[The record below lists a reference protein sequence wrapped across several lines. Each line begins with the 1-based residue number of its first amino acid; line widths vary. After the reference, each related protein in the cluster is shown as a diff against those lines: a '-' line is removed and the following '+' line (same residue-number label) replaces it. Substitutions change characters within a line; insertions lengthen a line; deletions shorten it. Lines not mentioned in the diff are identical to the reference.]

1 MPAFNIITSP
11 IDSALSVV
19 EASAGTGKTYAL
31 AHLVPRLLLEGKA
44 TSLSEI
50 LLVTFTNDAAKELSE
65 RTRRV
70 IELLASEPSE
80 NESTNHPHVARLR
93 HAFAQPNHRAIISRA
108 LGEIDRLSVSTIHS
122 FCLNVLQ
129 TEGTLCGFPVIPELI
144 ASSDELLEEA
154 IHDLWQRKISSN
166 PTASTLAVSLDW
178 KIADDLWFFRSK
190 LPLHAARPEPMPPN
204 FGVIMT
210 ELESLPPQFTG
221 VQWQELRSHL
231 AGLSWKKG
239 FSASEAAD
247 MLDTL
252 EAAQQVTD
260 PGFFESL
267 VSLAG
272 ITEFVP
278 KKSNTEKSVWAII
291 DQSPL
296 IQLARHAA
304 EQIRLARWSFR
315 IGALPGLH
323 REIQQSLRKSR
334 KITYDG
340 LIDAVATAL
349 KGDHRD
355 SLIARLRSR
364 YRIALIDE
372 SQDTDPKQFG
382 IFSAVYLGSPDHSLV
397 LVGDPKQAIYGF
409 RGADLNTY
417 LDAKGSTQQLFD
429 LSETFRAPQPLVRA
443 VNALFQRPFSL
454 LNTALSFKD
463 ASSGLQHDLLLL
475 DGDSTDPSRIEF
487 WVAQD
492 GEPYSNKKNRN
503 ERIAGETATEIL
515 RLLQGGACIRNTS
528 KEESKTVRPGDFAVL
543 VSTGDQATEIESA
556 LKKRGIAAVRAA
568 GDDVMASEEAADLLA
583 ILVALEDPRRK
594 VLRFTAL
601 ATRLMGR
608 TDSQLRNLPDDDDA
622 ELEKFRTWSDLLA
635 KSGPAPVLALM
646 DREEGISARLAQ
658 GDDGDRRITNLRQLG
673 DLLQQAFSEHGN
685 HVSKLLRWFGATVTD
700 AKDRSELDER
710 QIQLESDAEAVQIVT
725 MHKAKGL
732 EYPLVFCPF
741 LWDFKDPRD
750 HEKLSSRGEATAL
763 VDLKLTSDPTIKAA
777 IRRSLLEERLRLAY
791 VAITRAQVKVWIHA
805 GKCAGSSK
813 ENALDWILRTDF
825 CTEARIPDE
834 TNFPAWQPNDHAPGI
849 EAIKHAAGITDLIMA
864 CEPPVIVEGRW
875 NPDHGNDEPRP
886 VILHSRPIPSIPSP
900 WRMTSFSALT
910 KEKNAQWSPQIEESP
925 LEANIGNQVTPANL
939 PPPNPFLNAQGS
951 NVVGTALHDWIEQWD
966 FHPFED
972 SDVHRHLSG
981 YSFPKPKNQTG
992 DTPAPPTLE
1001 DSVPGMLREL
1011 SGAILPGLDISI
1023 GEACPAPSAS
1033 EWHFHLPIKGK
1044 LSPGQLASIFARHPQ
1059 AGFHGYAD
1067 ALSRLNQDELDGF
1080 LHGFIDRLALNPSN
1094 ANWGVVDWKTNRLG
1108 DQVSDYRPEKLR
1120 SCAME
1125 SHYFLQTQ
1133 LYLVALRRYLG
1144 PDKAISGAWLVFLR
1158 GVSRGS
1164 SHGILHIPYDGELI
1178 KAIDGL
1184 FAAPSAILN

>member
-11 IDSALSVV
+11 ISSALSVV

-44 TSLSEI
+44 SSLSEI

-70 IELLASEPSE
+70 IELLASEPSVDE
-80 NESTNHPHVARLR
+80 AANHPHVARLR
-93 HAFAQPNHRAIISRA
+93 HAFGEPSHRAIIARA

-122 FCLNVLQ
+122 FCMNVLQ

-144 ASSDELLEEA
+144 ASTDELLEES
-154 IHDLWQRKISSN
+154 IHDLWQRKISSS
-166 PTASTLAVSLDW
+166 PTASALAVSLDW
-178 KIADDLWFFRSK
+178 KIGDDLWFFKSK
-190 LPLHAARPEPMPPN
+190 LSLHAARSEPTPPD
-204 FGVIMT
+204 FGDIMT
-210 ELESLPPQFTG
+210 DLEALPCQFTG
-221 VQWQELRSHL
+221 SQCQQLHSHL

-239 FSASEAAD
+239 FSASDATE
-247 MLDTL
+247 ML
-252 EAAQQVTD
+252 EALEMAQLVTD
-260 PGFFESL
+260 PGFFQSL
-267 VSLAG
+267 VSLAE

-278 KKSNTEKSVWAII
+278 KKSNAEKSVWATI

-296 IQLARHAA
+296 VQLARHAA

-315 IGALPGLH
+315 IGALSELH

-334 KITYDG
+334 RITYDG
-340 LIDAVATAL
+340 LIHAVAAAL
-349 KGDHRD
+349 GGTHRD
-355 SLIARLRSR
+355 PLVARLRSR

-382 IFSAVYLGSPDHSLV
+382 IFSAVFLGSPDHSLV

-417 LDAKGSTQQLFD
+417 LDAKESAQQLFD

-443 VNALFQRPFSL
+443 VNALFRRPFSF
-454 LNTALSFKD
+454 LNTALGFKD

-475 DGDSTDPSRIEF
+475 DGDSNDPARIEF

-492 GEPYSNKKNRN
+492 GEPYSSKKNRN

-515 RLLQGGACIRNTS
+515 RLLQGGASIRNTS
-528 KEESKTVRPGDFAVL
+528 KEECKPVRPGDFAVL

-556 LKKRGIAAVRAA
+556 LKKRGITAVRAA

-583 ILVALEDPRRK
+583 ILTALDDPRRK
-594 VLRFTAL
+594 ALRFTAL

-608 TDSQLRNLPDDDDA
+608 TDSQLRNLPDDDA
-622 ELEKFRTWSDLLA
+622 ELERFRAWSDLLA
-635 KSGPAPVLALM
+635 KSGPSPVLALM

-673 DLLQQAFSEHGN
+673 DLFQQAFSEHGN

-700 AKDRSELDER
+700 ARDRSELDER

-741 LWDFKDPRD
+741 LWDFKDPKD
-750 HEKLSSRGEATAL
+750 HEKLSLRGEGTAL
-763 VDLKLTSDPTIKAA
+763 VDLKLTSNSGIKAA

-805 GKCAGSSK
+805 GKCGGSST

-825 CTEARIPDE
+825 CNDARIPDG
-834 TNFPAWQPNDHAPGI
+834 TNFPAWQTNDHGLGI
-849 EAIKHAAGITDLIMA
+849 EAIKNAAEITNLIKA
-864 CEPPVIVEGRW
+864 IDPPVIVEDRW
-875 NPDHGNDEPRP
+875 NPGLGEGEHAPAA
-886 VILHSRPIPSIPSP
+886 LHSRPVPFISSP

-910 KEKNAQWSPQIEESP
+910 KEKNAHWSPEIEEP
-925 LEANIGNQVTPANL
+925 LLQTKTGIPVIPADL
-939 PPPNPFLNAQGS
+939 PPPNPFLNAPGS

-966 FHPFED
+966 FQHFENTE
-972 SDVHRHLSG
+972 VHRHLSG
-981 YSFPKPKNQTG
+981 YSFPKPKNQTL

-1011 SGAILPGLDISI
+1011 SGSILPGLDITI

-1033 EWHFHLPIKGK
+1033 EWHFHLPIMGK
-1044 LSPGQLASIFARHPQ
+1044 LSPRQLAAVFDRHPQ
-1059 AGFHGYAD
+1059 EGFHGYAE
-1067 ALSRLNQDELDGF
+1067 ALGRLNQDELDGF

-1108 DQVSDYRPEKLR
+1108 DQVSDYRPDKLR

-1164 SHGILHIPYDGELI
+1164 SHGIFHIPYDGALI
-1178 KAIDGL
+1178 EAISGL
-1184 FAAPSAILN
+1184 FAAPTTILD

>member
-11 IDSALSVV
+11 IDPSLSVV
-19 EASAGTGKTYAL
+19 EASAGTGKTYTL
-31 AHLVPRLLLEGKA
+31 AHLVPRLLLEKKA

-50 LLVTFTNDAAKELSE
+50 LLVTFTNDAAKELAE

-70 IELLASEPSE
+70 IELLASEPAADE
-80 NESTNHPHVARLR
+80 VVNHPHVAGLR
-93 HAFAQPNHRAIISRA
+93 HAFAQPNHRAIIARA

-122 FCLNVLQ
+122 FCMNVLQ

-144 ASSDELLEEA
+144 ASTDELLEES
-154 IHDLWQRKISSN
+154 IHDLWQRRISSN

-178 KIADDLWFFRSK
+178 KIDDDLWFFRSK
-190 LPLHAARPEPMPPN
+190 LSLHAARPEPIPPD

-210 ELESLPPQFTG
+210 ELESLPPQFAG
-221 VQWQELRSHL
+221 EQWQQLRTIL

-239 FSASEAAD
+239 FSASDAEK
-247 MLDTL
+247 MLDAL
-252 EAAQQVTD
+252 ERAQRVAD

-267 VSLAG
+267 VSLSE
-272 ITEFVP
+272 ITEYVP
-278 KKSNTEKSVWAII
+278 RKSDAEKSVWAFI

-296 IQLARHAA
+296 VLLARHAA
-304 EQIRLARWSFR
+304 EQISLARWSFR
-315 IGALPGLH
+315 IGALSEIH

-334 KITYDG
+334 RITYDG

-349 KGDHRD
+349 RGDHRD
-355 SLIARLRSR
+355 QLIARLRSR
-364 YRIALIDE
+364 YRIGLIDE
-372 SQDTDPKQFG
+372 SQDTDSKQFG
-382 IFSAVYLGSPDHSLV
+382 IFSAVFLDSTNHSLV

-417 LDAKGSTQQLFD
+417 LDAKATTQQHFD
-429 LSETFRAPQPLVRA
+429 LSRTFRAPQPLVTA
-443 VNALFQRPFSL
+443 VNALFSRPFSF
-454 LNTALSFKD
+454 LNTSLGFNI

-475 DGDSTDPSRIEF
+475 DGEGNDPARIEF

-492 GEPYSNKKNRN
+492 GDPYSNKKSRN
-503 ERIAGETATEIL
+503 NRIAGETATEIL
-515 RLLQGGACIRNTS
+515 RLLQGGASIRNTS
-528 KEESKTVRPGDFAVL
+528 KEEPKQVRPGDFAVL
-543 VSTGDQATEIESA
+543 VSTGEQAAEIETA
-556 LKKRGIAAVRAA
+556 LKDRGIAAVRAA

-583 ILVALEDPRRK
+583 ILIALEDPRRK
-594 VLRFTAL
+594 ALRFTAL

-635 KSGPAPVLALM
+635 RSGPASVLALM
-646 DREEGISARLAQ
+646 DREERISARLAQ

-685 HVSKLLRWFGATVTD
+685 HVAKLLRWFGATVTD

-725 MHKAKGL
+725 MHKSKGL

-741 LWDFKDPRD
+741 LWDFMDPRD
-750 HEKLSSRGEATAL
+750 HEKLSSRGQETKL
-763 VDLKLTSDPTIKAA
+763 VDLKLTPNPAINAA
-777 IRRSLLEERLRLAY
+777 IRRSLLEERLRLVY

-805 GKCAGSSK
+805 GKCGGSSS
-813 ENALDWILRTDF
+813 ENALDWVLRTDF
-825 CTEARIPDE
+825 CTPTRIPDE
-834 TNFPAWQPNDHAPGI
+834 ANFPAWTPNDHGLGI
-849 EAIKHAAGITDLIMA
+849 EAIKNAAGITDLIKA
-864 CEPPVIVEGRW
+864 IDPPAIVNGRW
-875 NPDHGNDEPRP
+875 NPRP
-886 VILHSRPIPSIPSP
+886 GEGVQAPAILHARTIPPIPSP

-910 KEKNAQWSPQIEESP
+910 KEKNAQWSPKIEELP
-925 LEANIGNQVTPANL
+925 LQATMGNQVTPADL
-939 PPPNPFLNAQGS
+939 PPANPFLNAPGS

-966 FHPFED
+966 FQPFED
-972 SDVHRHLSG
+972 ADVHRHLSG
-981 YSFPKPKNQTG
+981 YSFPKAKIQTG
-992 DTPAPPTLE
+992 DTHPLPTLE
-1001 DSVPGMLREL
+1001 DSVPAMLREL
-1011 SGAILPGLDISI
+1011 SAAILPGLDITI
-1023 GEACPAPSAS
+1023 GQACPEPKAS

-1044 LSPGQLASIFARHPQ
+1044 LSPGQLAAVFAQHPQ
-1059 AGFHGYAD
+1059 EGFLGYAE
-1067 ALSRLNQDELDGF
+1067 ALGRLNQDELDGF

-1108 DQVSDYRPEKLR
+1108 DQVSDYRQDKLR

-1144 PDKAISGAWLVFLR
+1144 SDKLISGAWLVFLR

-1164 SHGILHIPYDGELI
+1164 SHGILHIPYDDALI
-1178 KAIDGL
+1178 AAIDGL
-1184 FAAPSAILN
+1184 FAAPNSILA